1 MIKRINSKQ
10 SLTGNVFKLWLL
22 LIAKLK
28 YYYHRLLRRTLQGSV
43 RSSATHPGR
52 FNFIVSYI
60 RPSGEG
66 KIPLCYIG
74 PHPFFV
80 SAVREGTVRQYK
92 APSDHVIRAGKL
104 HNYHINFSSLLNT
117 FGKSLFVQPFRKAGA
132 VLSSSLPIAI
142 GMERLGEVL
151 RKARAVF
158 RQAPFR
164 GFGGF
169 LFLLF
174 LSSCKVGKEYQ
185 RPELEL
191 PTQFNTVS
199 FADTSSIANLNWK
212 SFFTDTTLQ
221 GLIEKGLQY
230 NHDLLMAIKRI
241 DIAQQQVKQA
251 KALQLP
257 EVDLRV
263 AGSVSRPSDN
273 SLNGVSL
280 KSFLGKS
287 YVENYSASI
296 NLSWEAD
303 IWGKIRGQK
312 EIALT
317 EYLRTAEAAK
327 AVQTQLVSDIAQ
339 GYFNL
344 LMLDKQLE
352 IARKNL
358 LLSDSFLTAT
368 RLLKDAGIG
377 NALGVQQAESQKQ
390 STALLI
396 PQFEQHIAIQEN
408 ALQVLTGQLPGRLS
422 RSVSLNEFAVTKE
435 LSTGLPVS
443 MVSRRPDVRS
453 DELALQ
459 IANTQVGISQ
469 ANMYPALNITAGGGL
484 ESFKSSNWFSIPNS
498 LFGLAAGTIA
508 QPIFKR
514 RQLKTQFEVAKL
526 EREEAVIKFRQS
538 VLIATSEVSNAL
550 VQADKLEQQH
560 QIATSQVDTLH
571 HAVIN
576 AQLLFKSDLAN
587 YLEVITAQGNALQAE
602 LDLAAIRREQLGAM
616 VELYR
621 SLGGGWK

>member
-10 SLTGNVFKLWLL
+10 S
-22 LIAKLK
+22 A
-28 YYYHRLLRRTLQGSV
+28 
-43 RSSATHPGR
+43 SSLFP
-52 FNFIVSYI
+52 FS
-60 RPSGEG
+60 EG
-66 KIPLCYIG
+66 
-74 PHPFFV
+74 
-80 SAVREGTVRQYK
+80 EGTVRQYN
-92 APSDHVIRAGKL
+92 AKL
-104 HNYHINFSSLLNT
+104 HNYHIGIISLLTT
-117 FGKSLFVQPFRKAGA
+117 FGEHLFN
-132 VLSSSLPIAI
+132 
-142 GMERLGEVL
+142 RLL
-151 RKARAVF
+151 RKARAVSWW
-158 RQAPFR
+158 PSLW
-164 GFGGF
+164 GKVGMGPF
-169 LFLLF
+169 LFLIF
-174 LSSCKVGKEYQ
+174 LSSCKVGKQYQ

-191 PTQFNTVS
+191 PAQFNTVS
-199 FADTSSIANLNWK
+199 FSDTSSIADLNWK
-212 SFFTDTTLQ
+212 SFFSDTTLQ
-221 GLIEKGLQY
+221 GLIEKGIQY
-230 NHDLLMAIKRI
+230 NHDLLIAIKRI

-257 EVDLRV
+257 ELDLRIT
-263 AGSVSRPSDN
+263 GSTSRPSDN

-287 YVENYSASI
+287 HLENFNASV

-317 EYLRTAEAAK
+317 GYLRTTEAAK

-396 PQFEQHIAIQEN
+396 PQFEQNIAIQEN

-443 MVSRRPDVRS
+443 MVSRRPDVRL
-453 DELALQ
+453 DELALK
-459 IANTQVGISQ
+459 IANTEVGIAQ

-484 ESFKSSNWFSIPNS
+484 ESFKASNWFSIPNS

-514 RQLKTQFEVAKL
+514 RQLKTQFEIAKL
-526 EREEAVIKFRQS
+526 EREQAVIKFRQS
-538 VLIATSEVSNAL
+538 VLTATSEVANAL

-560 QIATSQVDTLH
+560 QIATGQVDTLR
-571 HAVIN
+571 HAVSN